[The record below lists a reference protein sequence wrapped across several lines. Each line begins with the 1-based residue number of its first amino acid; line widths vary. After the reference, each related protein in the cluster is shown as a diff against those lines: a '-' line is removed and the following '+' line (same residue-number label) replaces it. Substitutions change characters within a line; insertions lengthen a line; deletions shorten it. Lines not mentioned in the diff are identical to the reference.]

1 MAYSIISRTTI
12 HTIRARDDGRRMDVP
27 SGHIGRHSTQMLVAG
42 PDPVQRAK
50 VPGIRRNTGRPEVG
64 VVVVGSL
71 GWVNN
76 TNEWILLIGARR
88 EGGGGFSVVVGN
100 RYDAIITNC
109 LESEQVQKVRHIQ
122 HVLGSDR

>member
-1 MAYSIISRTTI
+1 
-12 HTIRARDDGRRMDVP
+12 
-27 SGHIGRHSTQMLVAG
+27 MLVAG

-50 VPGIRRNTGRPEVG
+50 VPEIRRNTGRPEVG

-76 TNEWILLIGARR
+76 TNKWILLIGARR
-88 EGGGGFSVVVGN
+88 EGVGGFSVVVGN

-109 LESEQVQKVRHIQ
+109 LESEQAQKVRHIQ